1 MNDESFAQVV
11 AVVSGASSWHFDKR
25 STTRNER
32 TYSQALRQR
41 VDQLSG
47 ETRMSVAQLEFL
59 WDTFMSDTYPK
70 LQEEL
75 GDQLSNDQVGRFFSS
90 ILAQHIDT
98 IEMSNRQITLRIPEY
113 ADGQIYY
120 LASNLQQG
128 AIAIK
133 GNVGSMTGANNR
145 GVVTVI
151 VSGDAAHLTGA
162 NSSAYASVVVRGAV
176 GSRTGEGMRD
186 QASVF
191 ARSIRETSPNREET
205 TRVGLLVE

>member
-1 MNDESFAQVV
+1 MKGYYSLPIQQFEQKSFT
-11 AVVSGASSWHFDKR
+11 SSTHLDAT
-25 STTRNER
+25 S
-32 TYSQALRQR
+32 
-41 VDQLSG
+41 
-47 ETRMSVAQLEFL
+47 QLESWQL
-59 WDTFMSDTYPK
+59 TKGESWDDP
-70 LQEEL
+70 
-75 GDQLSNDQVGRFFSS
+75 VR
-90 ILAQHIDT
+90 
-98 IEMSNRQITLRIPEY
+98 
-113 ADGQIYY
+113 
-120 LASNLQQG
+120 
-128 AIAIK
+128 

-162 NSSAYASVVVRGAV
+162 NSSAYASMVVRGAV